1 MLCSNATAS
10 TSLEEMHDIMFP
22 HTTNLRPHCLN
33 FWTVLAQNIALI
45 SPTMTA
51 VLIVPLMFGTSG
63 QSGWLAYA
71 FGTVMLLFVAANL
84 IQFAK
89 RSSHTGS
96 MFLYSM
102 AGLGPTAGGLTGW
115 CLIWAYMFIGTAGVT
130 GFTVFAQQLLGMA
143 HVTVAPVLLFA
154 VCVAICWYCAYKDVR
169 LSAVLMLVLEALS
182 VTIITILAFIVLAH
196 HGFAVDH
203 DQISLKG
210 NSLSTLGLG
219 VVVAVFSLV
228 GFEACTAFG
237 EEAKDPLKSI
247 PRAILVSLILT
258 GLFFVFITYTEVLGL
273 RGVKPPLDQQ
283 TAPLSTLATLMH
295 VDVLQIPID
304 LGAMLSFFSL
314 ALSCMNAGARVVFQ
328 MGRQGFFHEAS
339 GRAHHV
345 NETPHYAITVYAILL
360 FLIPT
365 FILSYKGVAVT
376 DAFNDAGTFGAFGFL
391 GAYTF
396 VSVAAPMYLKKIG
409 QLRPMDVFW
418 SAAAIV
424 CLLVPAVGTVYPVPS
439 PPVNLFVYVFILY
452 FIVGAAYFVARGMA
466 WNAPINAP
474 ADILDERA
482 LAS

>member
-1 MLCSNATAS
+1 MIAQS
-10 TSLEEMHDIMFP
+10 TH
-22 HTTNLRPHCLN
+22 LRQHCLN

-51 VLIVPLMFGTSG
+51 ALIVPLMFGTSG
-63 QSGWLAYA
+63 QAGWLAYA
-71 FGTVMLLFVAANL
+71 FGTIMLLFVAANL

-102 AGLGPTAGGLTGW
+102 AGLGPTAGGLAGW

-130 GFTVFAQQLLGMA
+130 GFTVFAQQLLGLA
-143 HVTVAPVLLFA
+143 HLNVPAVALFA
-154 VCVAICWYCAYKDVR
+154 VCVALCWYCAYKDVR
-169 LSAVLMLVLEALS
+169 LSAVLMLVLEAVS
-182 VTIITILAFIVLAH
+182 VALIVILAFIVLGH
-196 HGFAVDH
+196 HGFAIDH
-203 DQISLKG
+203 DQITLKG

-228 GFEACTAFG
+228 GFEAATAFG
-237 EEAKDPLKSI
+237 EEAKDPLKTI
-247 PRAILVSLILT
+247 PRAIIVSLILA

-295 VDVLQIPID
+295 LDIMQIPID
-304 LGAMLSFFSL
+304 LGAMVSFFSL
-314 ALSCMNAGARVVFQ
+314 ALSCMNAGSRVVFQ

-345 NETPHYAITVYAILL
+345 NETPHYAISVYAILL

-365 FILSYKGVAVT
+365 IMMSYKGVAVT
-376 DAFNDAGTFGAFGFL
+376 DAFNDAGTFGAFGFI

-409 QLRPMDVFW
+409 QLKPLDIFW
-418 SAAAIV
+418 SVAALV
-424 CLLVPAVGTVYPVPS
+424 CLAVPAIGTVYPVPS
-439 PPVNLFVYVFILY
+439 PPVNLFVYVFLLY
-452 FIVGAAYFVARGMA
+452 FLMGAAYFVARGMA
-466 WNAPINAP
+466 WNAPISAP
-474 ADILDERA
+474 PDILEESTA
-482 LAS
+482 ASAA